1 MVKIPVKPEPAPR
14 PRIEARRARVRAEIL
29 DAARALLLERGV
41 EGVTIAAV
49 AARLG
54 LTKPAVYHYFASL
67 DALLAELV
75 VGLVERECETLA
87 RSSDEA
93 PAPAAAPGTFL
104 RAALA
109 HYATHVDEFRM
120 LYAVLQ
126 VHAAPEVVLRRDL
139 RARVYPIS
147 GRMYDAL
154 ERRLREGQADGS
166 VAAELPARELAVA
179 LHLAALGFGL
189 MNGLMLALDD
199 TMKQP
204 IARLLDTLV
213 AALEHGLA
221 PRAAPAPGPPGGAA
235 SAAGSLSGAPP
246 RAGSTPGR
254 PTSPPADGTRSRSSP
269 RNRAR
274 RAARTGTGS

>member
-1 MVKIPVKPEPAPR
+1 MGKIYVKPAIAPR

-41 EGVTIAAV
+41 DGVTIAAV

-67 DALLAELV
+67 DALFAELI
-75 VGLVERECETLA
+75 VGLVERECEALA

-109 HYATHVDEFRM
+109 HYAAHVDEFRM

-179 LHLAALGFGL
+179 LHLSALGFGL
-189 MNGLMLALDD
+189 MNGLMLALECVSDRATKAPPD
-199 TMKQP
+199 AGFMG
-204 IARLLDTLV
+204 RLLDGAWEAGALIRTSGNVAILSPPLV
-213 AALEHGLA
+213 LEEADALRIVEAIEAGFA
-221 PRAAPAPGPPGGAA
+221 RA
-235 SAAGSLSGAPP
+235 
-246 RAGSTPGR
+246 RAG
-254 PTSPPADGTRSRSSP
+254 
-269 RNRAR
+269 
-274 RAARTGTGS
+274 

>member
-1 MVKIPVKPEPAPR
+1 MVKIPVKPERPPR

-29 DAARALLLERGV
+29 DAAREILLERGV
-41 EGVTIAAV
+41 DGVTIAAV

-75 VGLVERECETLA
+75 VGLVARECETLA
-87 RSSDEA
+87 RSSEEA
-93 PAPAAAPGTFL
+93 SAPAAAPGTFL

-154 ERRLREGQADGS
+154 ERRLSEGQADGS
-166 VAAELPARELAVA
+166 IAADLPARDLAVS

-204 IARLLDTLV
+204 IARLLDTLI

-221 PRAAPAPGPPGGAA
+221 PRAPAAVAAAP
-235 SAAGSLSGAPP
+235 LSRATP
-246 RAGSTPGR
+246 RAGSTPAR

-269 RNRAR
+269 RTRAR
-274 RAARTGTGS
+274 RAARKGTGS